1 MVKNFLQLTS
11 PPMSATISGWVM
23 KDMVGL
29 LFWPNT
35 NPAIMANAMSG
46 PHIFLPLKMANDN
59 VYRFWWECR
68 LPMLRLWFWL
78 RPSSSKPFIQTGWFF
93 REGKLQGQSLLD
105 QSRIFSTYH
114 WNTFASENFEQEL
127 EFKKVGPISKWMFCF
142 DPGPGV
148 ATNIYLCLSQQIH
161 NKTHKINRYTVPNT
175 KDIAPNTKQGSVWF
189 WAKTSCRQYIYLD
202 FCHTITYLGLS
213 PNLSF

>member
-1 MVKNFLQLTS
+1 MPWVAPTFFFLWKW
-11 PPMSATISGWVM
+11 PMTM
-23 KDMVGL
+23 CTD
-29 LFWPNT
+29 F
-35 NPAIMANAMSG
+35 
-46 PHIFLPLKMANDN
+46 NDN
-59 VYRFWWECR
+59 VYGFWWECG

-127 EFKKVGPISKWMFCF
+127 
-142 DPGPGV
+142 GPGV
-148 ATNIYLCLSQQIH
+148 ATNIYLCLTQQIH
-161 NKTHKINRYTVPNT
+161 NKTHKTKINNVPNT
-175 KDIAPNTKQGSVWF
+175 KDSTPNTKQGSVWF

>member
-1 MVKNFLQLTS
+1 MPWVAPTFFFLWKWPMTICTDFDENVGFLCWDCDFGFD
-11 PPMSATISGWVM
+11 PPLASRSYKPG
-23 KDMVGL
+23 G
-29 LFWPNT
+29 
-35 NPAIMANAMSG
+35 
-46 PHIFLPLKMANDN
+46 FL
-59 VYRFWWECR
+59 
-68 LPMLRLWFWL
+68 
-78 RPSSSKPFIQTGWFF
+78 
-93 REGKLQGQSLLD
+93 GKLQGQSLLD
-105 QSRIFSTYH
+105 QSCIFSTNH

-148 ATNIYLCLSQQIH
+148 ATNIYLCLTQQIH
-161 NKTHKINRYTVPNT
+161 NKTHTININIVPNT